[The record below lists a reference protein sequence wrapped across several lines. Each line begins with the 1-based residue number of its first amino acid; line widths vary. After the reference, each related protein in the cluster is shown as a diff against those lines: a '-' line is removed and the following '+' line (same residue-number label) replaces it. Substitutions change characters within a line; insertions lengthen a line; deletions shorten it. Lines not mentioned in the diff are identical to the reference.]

1 MMMRTRP
8 GRRAG
13 ATVLALVALALSS
26 CTGDDGA
33 AGTATV
39 KATTAST
46 AKAASKSTP
55 AATSKAATATATPV
69 VVRYLCDEG
78 KTFEARVFPV
88 PAQRAIVLVNGRTYD
103 MPQTISASGIRYS
116 DGNLV
121 FHSKGSDAFIEE
133 GGVMTYTNCKE
144 Q

>member
-1 MMMRTRP
+1 MMRRGQL

-13 ATVLALVALALSS
+13 ALAVILAAAALVS
-26 CTGDDGA
+26 CAGEDGTG
-33 AGTATV
+33 GTPTA
-39 KATTAST
+39 KATTVST
-46 AKAASKSTP
+46 AKSATTSTL

-88 PAQRAIVLVNGRTYD
+88 PAQRAIVIAGGRTYD
-103 MPQTISASGIRYS
+103 MPQTISGSGIRYS